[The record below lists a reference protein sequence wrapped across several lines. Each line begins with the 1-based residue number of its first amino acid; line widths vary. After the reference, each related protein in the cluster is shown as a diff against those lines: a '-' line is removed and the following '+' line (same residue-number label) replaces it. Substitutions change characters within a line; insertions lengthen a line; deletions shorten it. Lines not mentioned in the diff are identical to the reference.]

1 MGRLLISQAT
11 TKVCAKSKLLHAGPR
26 KEWENYSLYL
36 ILRVCTNYVY
46 LYTLKKLAENKIP
59 KGVFK

>member
-1 MGRLLISQAT
+1 MGRLLNSQAT

-26 KEWENYSLYL
+26 KEWENYYLYL

-46 LYTLKKLAENKIP
+46 LYTLKKIAGNKIP
-59 KGVFK
+59 EEVFK